1 MENKAFLWVEQYRPR
16 TIDECILPEITKE
29 SFRGFIKQGEIPNLL
44 LTGSAGIG
52 KTTVAKAVCDQI
64 GASYIVINGSD
75 EGRFLD
81 TVRDKIRTFAS
92 TVSLTSS
99 TSHKVVIIDEADN
112 TTNDV
117 QLSLRTAVEEFHSN
131 CRFIFTCNFPN
142 KIIDPLHSR
151 CTVIDFKIKNG
162 SKPKLQYQFFN
173 RLKTILEENSVT
185 YDDKILMKLI
195 SRYYPDWRRLINE
208 AQRFS
213 AAGSINSSILIDI
226 ADIPIDDLIK
236 SLKNREFTVVRKWV
250 VDNIDNDPVLILR
263 RIYDSLYD
271 YLKGPSIPEAVLIIA
286 KYQQQVTQVADQE
299 INMLA
304 CLTEIMMSC
313 EFK

>member
-1 MENKAFLWVEQYRPR
+1 M
-16 TIDECILPEITKE
+16 CI
-29 SFRGFIKQGEIPNLL
+29 
-44 LTGSAGIG
+44 
-52 KTTVAKAVCDQI
+52 
-64 GASYIVINGSD
+64 
-75 EGRFLD
+75 
-81 TVRDKIRTFAS
+81 RD
-92 TVSLTSS
+92 
-99 TSHKVVIIDEADN
+99 
-112 TTNDV
+112 
-117 QLSLRTAVEEFHSN
+117 
-131 CRFIFTCNFPN
+131 
-142 KIIDPLHSR
+142 
-151 CTVIDFKIKNG
+151 
-162 SKPKLQYQFFN
+162 
-173 RLKTILEENSVT
+173 
-185 YDDKILMKLI
+185 
-195 SRYYPDWRRLINE
+195 RYYPDWRRLINE

-213 AAGSINSSILIDI
+213 ASGSINSSILIDI